1 MPLSVGLSNTAGV
14 PIYEQIAQQVRDAI
28 LTGQVEADEMLP
40 SIRALARDLRVSVI
54 TTTRAYSDLVAE
66 GFLANV
72 PGKGYFVLPRDS
84 ELVRGQVLR
93 EVGDLRMDED
103 SHEVWRGE
111 DEIQLTATEFELLR
125 YLMRNPRRVLSK
137 PQILDRVWN
146 YDFGGQ
152 ANIVEL
158 YISYLRRK
166 IDKGREPMIHTMR
179 GVGYV
184 LKPAAGTD
192 ERS

>member
-1 MPLSVGLSNTAGV
+1 MPLSVVLSNTAGV

-84 ELVRGQVLR
+84 ELVREQVLR
-93 EVGDLRMDED
+93 EVEE
-103 SHEVWRGE
+103 H
-111 DEIQLTATEFELLR
+111 
-125 YLMRNPRRVLSK
+125 
-137 PQILDRVWN
+137 LDR
-146 YDFGGQ
+146 
-152 ANIVEL
+152 AVERARL
-158 YISYLRRK
+158 AQLSDEEL
-166 IDKGREPMIHTMR
+166 HTM
-179 GVGYV
+179 
-184 LKPAAGTD
+184 LQTIIAPPAPPATSK
-192 ERS
+192 EKQ